1 MTVWNMTLNKSYFVV
16 NAESY
21 DSLKVLSM
29 FQSFLFLLPG
39 FLDILFEAKPYNIK
53 QMVQKK
59 KKHELTDAKIS
70 NKRLYYINIWKI

>member
-29 FQSFLFLLPG
+29 FQSFLLLLPC
-39 FLDILFEAKPYNIK
+39 FLNILFEAKPYNIK
-53 QMVQKK
+53 QMVHK

-70 NKRLYYINIWKI
+70 NKRLYYINIWKR